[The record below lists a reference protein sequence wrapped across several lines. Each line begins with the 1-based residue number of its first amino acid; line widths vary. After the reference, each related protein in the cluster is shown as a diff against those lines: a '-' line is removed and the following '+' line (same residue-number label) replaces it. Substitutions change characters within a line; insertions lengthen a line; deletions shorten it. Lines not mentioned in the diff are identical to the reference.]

1 MCGSTKCPKYS
12 TCKRAVHMKQIE
24 TVVDWYN
31 YGGGSAWYD
40 GETGESHVEIYF
52 DCGPNADYA
61 MYVPI

>member
-1 MCGSTKCPKYS
+1 
-12 TCKRAVHMKQIE
+12 MKQIE